1 MKSQYCF
8 LMSYAWF
15 APSYLVEDTVVE
27 RSTLSSLVADNQPLF
42 NTGRTN
48 KKNINA
54 GGWLSAFYSAIARIR
69 ISMKIDNCHMGIHS
83 CSDD

>member
-48 KKNINA
+48 KKKYQRRWLAVRLLQRYSTNTNIHED
-54 GGWLSAFYSAIARIR
+54 R
-69 ISMKIDNCHMGIHS
+69 
-83 CSDD
+83 